1 MCIML
6 ANKHS
11 VVGAIPTL
19 LSIIMESYIKINKDW
34 WWFFN
39 EFHEEDI
46 PKYIEKE
53 LPHDII
59 AFELV
64 EEC

>member
-1 MCIML
+1 MDNEM
-6 ANKHS
+6 
-11 VVGAIPTL
+11 
-19 LSIIMESYIKINKDW
+19 YIKINKDW

-59 AFELV
+59 ASELV